1 MYHWRSNVYFITG
14 REWRCFDCSTRFP
27 YVESCIICLT
37 LLVKLIPFLPFLLKP
52 PLISSLPPLSDTN
65 FLFMIHFHNKKQQ
78 TQNSTWGSS
87 SGTTQEQRLSSH
99 SATRTPVS
107 PVSQGHLGSK
117 VHSMWI
123 CETHHPKWWI
133 VWHYSLM
140 TIIIDICATAIQCT
154 VTFKST
160 VYFEMGK
167 SRNLNRFHPQNQ
179 QKKNILT
186 TKVTYRLWH
195 FALLPPIDKGLVSEN
210 KWYKGRDWSSK
221 PWSPQLKGTIGERK
235 FDLSNPAFLPSHLIL

>member
-1 MYHWRSNVYFITG
+1 MCISSQAEKEDVLIVQPDFRTLRVASFASHCWSN
-14 REWRCFDCSTRFP
+14 WS
-27 YVESCIICLT
+27 L
-37 LLVKLIPFLPFLLKP
+37 FLPFLLKP

-99 SATRTPVS
+99 GATRTPVS

-186 TKVTYRLWH
+186 TKVTYRLLTFCI
-195 FALLPPIDKGLVSEN
+195 FATH
-210 KWYKGRDWSSK
+210 W
-221 PWSPQLKGTIGERK
+221 
-235 FDLSNPAFLPSHLIL
+235 

>member
-1 MYHWRSNVYFITG
+1 MYHWRSNVYFIPG
-14 REWRCFDCSTRFP
+14 REGRCFDFRTLRFA
-27 YVESCIICLT
+27 SFASHCWSNWSL
-37 LLVKLIPFLPFLLKP
+37 FLPFLLKP

-87 SGTTQEQRLSSH
+87 SCTTQEQRLSSH
-99 SATRTPVS
+99 GATRTPVS

-179 QKKNILT
+179 QKENILT
-186 TKVTYRLWH
+186 TKVTNKLLTFCI
-195 FALLPPIDKGLVSEN
+195 FATH
-210 KWYKGRDWSSK
+210 W
-221 PWSPQLKGTIGERK
+221 
-235 FDLSNPAFLPSHLIL
+235 